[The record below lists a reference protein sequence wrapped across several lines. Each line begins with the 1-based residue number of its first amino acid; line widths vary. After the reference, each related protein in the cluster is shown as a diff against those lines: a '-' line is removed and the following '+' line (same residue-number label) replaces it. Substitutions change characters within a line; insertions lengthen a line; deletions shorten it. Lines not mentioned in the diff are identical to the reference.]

1 MEGLLVG
8 GFSIYYLFVII
19 LAVLWFFL
27 PFAIFGTKDR
37 LNQIIDESFKTNRLL
52 EEILDEIARSDL
64 NSVVVEEIISAP
76 RRPNSP
82 RLE

>member
-64 NSVVVEEIISAP
+64 NSVVEEIISAP

>member
-1 MEGLLVG
+1 MGGLLVG

-64 NSVVVEEIISAP
+64 NSVVEEIISAP
-76 RRPNSP
+76 RRPKSP